1 MVCDEVK
8 PTFEEEGS
16 ADTGQGKGRGPS
28 EHVPVETLHKR
39 HSGTEN
45 RSKMGL
51 NTCYSYVVH
60 GAWRPI
66 NVNYF
71 CAMQNLNAQFRK
83 LENNT

>member
-1 MVCDEVK
+1 
-8 PTFEEEGS
+8 
-16 ADTGQGKGRGPS
+16 
-28 EHVPVETLHKR
+28 
-39 HSGTEN
+39 
-45 RSKMGL
+45 MGL